1 LPPALAQFSCF
12 FSLPDHAGLLE
23 ETATANF
30 GQHSISLDL
39 LFEAFQ
45 STLEG
50 LAFPDHYP
58 RHMFPPLLVI
68 NFEITTNIIALA
80 GSNVKFGSV
89 ALDLPLQFSVMVAHV
104 RLDLWDECCQRARLG
119 LFPDLQL
126 PAALAHYGK
135 RGYL

>member
-1 LPPALAQFSCF
+1 MKRFKARSKDSPCRITIR
-12 FSLPDHAGLLE
+12 D
-23 ETATANF
+23 TC
-30 GQHSISLDL
+30 
-39 LFEAFQ
+39 
-45 STLEG
+45 
-50 LAFPDHYP
+50 
-58 RHMFPPLLVI
+58 FPPLLVI

-104 RLDLWDECCQRARLG
+104 RLDLWDECCQRARFA